1 MRTLGRYFLRHL
13 ALSIALVVVYVTTP
27 ISAYNPTTTR
37 KSHNL
42 VSSSRALIPNSE
54 LLGVNTDVTP
64 DLFDKTDLLTDF
76 LADAGGLGAVR
87 FVVVGTGAILE
98 TVGSF
103 ENLRYADTV
112 KGKLATVSSE
122 NPCFEC
128 HIRLAE
134 VKEVRNV
141 VVEKFEKMLRITRFL
156 GEIGSHEWHQNSWVV
171 ELRESIR

>member
-1 MRTLGRYFLRHL
+1 MRTLCSYFYRCLTLSTVL
-13 ALSIALVVVYVTTP
+13 ALVYVTTP
-27 ISAYNPTTTR
+27 ISAYTPTISC

-42 VSSSRALIPNSE
+42 VSSSRARITVSASLSE
-54 LLGVNTDVTP
+54 NTDANP
-64 DLFDKTDLLTDF
+64 DSSGNADLLTDF

-103 ENLRYADTV
+103 DNLRYADTV

-128 HIRLAE
+128 HIRLGE

-141 VVEKFEKMLRITRFL
+141 VVEKFEKILRITRFL
-156 GEIGSHEWHQNSWVV
+156 GESRSHDSSQEK
-171 ELRESIR
+171 

>member
-1 MRTLGRYFLRHL
+1 MRTLGRCFFRYL
-13 ALSIALVVVYVTTP
+13 ALSIALVVVYLTTP
-27 ISAYNPTTTR
+27 IRAYNPTTTR

-42 VSSSRALIPNSE
+42 ASTSRALIPNSE
-54 LLGVNTDVTP
+54 LLGANTDVNP
-64 DLFDKTDLLTDF
+64 DSFDKIDLLTDF

-156 GEIGSHEWHQNSWVV
+156 GEIGSHE
-171 ELRESIR
+171 